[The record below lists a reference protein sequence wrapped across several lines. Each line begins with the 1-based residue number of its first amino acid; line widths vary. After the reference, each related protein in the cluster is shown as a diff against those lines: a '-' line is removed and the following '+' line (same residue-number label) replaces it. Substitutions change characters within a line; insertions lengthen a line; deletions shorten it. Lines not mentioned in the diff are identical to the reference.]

1 MVLDIRSFRPPLVP
15 LIIACALFMENLDST
30 IISTALPQIARSLG
44 AEPLH
49 LSLAITSY
57 LLSLAVFI
65 PLSGWVADRFGA
77 KRIFRAAILVFTL
90 GSVLCGLSQSMT
102 HLVLARALQGM
113 GGAMMVPVGRLV
125 LLRKTPKH
133 ALVAAMSWL
142 SMPALLGP
150 ILGPPVGGLIV
161 TYASWRW
168 IFFINLPIGILGFWL
183 VTRFIEE
190 TPPEPARAMD
200 WRGWLL
206 LGAGLALVVTGFEL
220 LGKRIVGDALL
231 VAVLAAGAL
240 LLAAYWGHARRHP
253 VPVLDLSL
261 LRVPT
266 FRTSVGGGSLF
277 RIGIGAYTL
286 LMPLMLQLGF
296 GFSAAVS
303 GGITFVSAIG
313 ALLMKATAPVL
324 VRRFGFR
331 PLLTGTAVLS
341 AGFLVGCGLL
351 GATTPHGV
359 MLGLLFLFGFFR
371 SLQFTCLN
379 ALAFSDVPSTAMSR
393 ATSLSSTIQQVALT
407 VGVGIASQLLN
418 ASMALRGGAV
428 LQAVDF
434 RYAFF
439 GVAMLTVVS
448 AWAFWRLAPDA
459 GHALRGGPA
468 GPGDRGASDAPPHPP
483 RS

>member
-1 MVLDIRSFRPPLVP
+1 MPLAIRSFRPPLVP

-30 IISTALPQIARSLG
+30 IISTALPQIARSIG

-49 LSLAITSY
+49 LSLAITAY

-65 PLSGWVADRFGA
+65 PLSGWVADRHGA
-77 KRIFRAAILVFTL
+77 KRVFRAAILVFTL

-102 HLVLARALQGM
+102 QLVLARALQGM

-206 LGAGLALVVTGFEL
+206 LGPGLALLVTGFEL
-220 LGKRIVGDALL
+220 LGKHILGNQVV
-231 VAVLAAGAL
+231 VAVLGAGAL
-240 LLAAYWGHARRHP
+240 LLAAYVLHARRARN
-253 VPVLDLSL
+253 PVLDLAL
-261 LRVPT
+261 LRLPT
-266 FRTSVGGGSLF
+266 FRSSVGGGSLF
-277 RIGIGAYTL
+277 RVGIGAYTL

-331 PLLTGTAVLS
+331 PLLTGTAGLS

-351 GATTPHGV
+351 GATTPHGL
-359 MLGLLFLFGFFR
+359 MLGLLFIFGFFR

-379 ALAFSDVPSTAMSR
+379 ALAFSDVPPEGMSG
-393 ATSLSSTIQQVALT
+393 ATSLSSTVQQVALT
-407 VGVGIASQLLN
+407 VGVGIAAQLLN
-418 ASMALRGGAV
+418 ASMAMRGGAV

-434 RYAFF
+434 QRAFF
-439 GVAMLTVVS
+439 AVAVLTAVS
-448 AWAFWRLAPDA
+448 AWMFWRLAPDA
-459 GHALRGGPA
+459 GHALRGGPRRA
-468 GPGDRGASDAPPHPP
+468 GGAADAAAPGGPARG
-483 RS
+483 